1 MDCLWTNR
9 RLREQSHWDL
19 VSDFFECVKVCT
31 RNYRSDITA
40 NPPINQ
46 PANPPVTNTPPQQTP
61 ATFQP
66 NYDILSSLSS
76 SQPPSQVSTPVPGF
90 PGPPQPPVQQQKQ
103 ATAAPSVPT
112 DPFASLVSG
121 NSRGSSPFPP
131 AVSQASSATTN
142 LGGASVGTP
151 AQGTI
156 DDDEWNFTSSL
167 PDSSVLPNSNKVVVL
182 DSSLRI
188 EFVARR
194 HPSQPRQIHI
204 VALFSNRTSQQV
216 AGIHFQVAVSKV
228 GD

>member
-1 MDCLWTNR
+1 MT
-9 RLREQSHWDL
+9 
-19 VSDFFECVKVCT
+19 T
-31 RNYRSDITA
+31 
-40 NPPINQ
+40 
-46 PANPPVTNTPPQQTP
+46 TPPQQNP

-76 SQPPSQVSTPVPGF
+76 SRPPSQVSTPVPGF
-90 PGPPQPPVQQQKQ
+90 HVTPPQPPLQQPKQ
-103 ATAAPSVPT
+103 TTTAAPSVQT

-121 NSRGSSPFPP
+121 NSQGSSPFPP
-131 AVSQASSATTN
+131 GVSQASSATTN

-151 AQGTI
+151 AQGSI

-167 PDSSVLPNSNKVVVL
+167 PDSSVLPNSNKVAVL

-228 GD
+228 GDLPYPFTPSTREEYNQQSPKP